1 MSSIKYRSKTGNQIL
16 IPFVLPI
23 AILVTWQVTTSINLI
38 DESLLPTP
46 VAVISK
52 CITLIQ
58 SGELQRNMS
67 ISLYRATSGLLLGGT
82 LGFVFGS
89 VNGVSLFAQ
98 RFLIAQFK

>member
-1 MSSIKYRSKTGNQIL
+1 MLSIKYRSKIGNQIL

-52 CITLIQ
+52 CITLI
-58 SGELQRNMS
+58 L
-67 ISLYRATSGLLLGGT
+67 
-82 LGFVFGS
+82 
-89 VNGVSLFAQ
+89 
-98 RFLIAQFK
+98 K